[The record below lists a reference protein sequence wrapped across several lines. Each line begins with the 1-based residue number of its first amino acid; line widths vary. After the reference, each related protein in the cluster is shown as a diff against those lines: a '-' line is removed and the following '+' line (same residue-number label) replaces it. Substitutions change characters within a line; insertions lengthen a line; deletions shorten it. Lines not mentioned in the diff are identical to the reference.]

1 MTIDNSTPPIC
12 TTLSSP
18 VNGEVGVAL
27 DTDLT
32 WNAISNAT
40 GYFLTVGTTP
50 GGNDIINNQDVGN
63 VTTFDLP
70 NDFST
75 NTTIYVTII
84 PYNDLGNAT
93 GCTEESFQ
101 TETIPECTTLSSPVN
116 NETEV
121 ALDTDLTWNAI
132 SNATGY
138 ILTVSTTPGGNDIID
153 NLDVGNVTSFNLPS
167 DLTENTTIYVTIIP
181 YNEAGNA
188 TGCTEESFTTQA
200 VPLCT
205 NLISPLNGDIEVP
218 VDTDLIWNA
227 VNGADGYILT
237 VGTLTGG
244 NDIVD
249 NQDLGNVTSF
259 SFPIDFD
266 QGTIVFVTIT
276 PYNEAG
282 NASGCAEESFIIEA
296 VPDCTNLISP
306 INGATNVV
314 VNTDIIWD
322 PVFNADG
329 YILTIGT
336 SPGGSDIIN
345 NIDVGNDTSFV
356 LSDELPEDTTIYVS
370 IVPYNELGTAID
382 CSEESFTTE
391 ITENETKFGFSP
403 DGDGINEFWEI
414 DKIEDYPD
422 NVVSIFN
429 RWGDM
434 VFRIKGYDNNQN
446 VFRGEAN
453 LLTGIGAGTLP
464 EGTYF
469 FQIDI
474 PEENN
479 LNLSRGFLVIKR

>member
-1 MTIDNSTPPIC
+1 M
-12 TTLSSP
+12 
-18 VNGEVGVAL
+18 
-27 DTDLT
+27 
-32 WNAISNAT
+32 
-40 GYFLTVGTTP
+40 
-50 GGNDIINNQDVGN
+50 
-63 VTTFDLP
+63 
-70 NDFST
+70 
-75 NTTIYVTII
+75 
-84 PYNDLGNAT
+84 
-93 GCTEESFQ
+93 
-101 TETIPECTTLSSPVN
+101 
-116 NETEV
+116 
-121 ALDTDLTWNAI
+121 
-132 SNATGY
+132 
-138 ILTVSTTPGGNDIID
+138 
-153 NLDVGNVTSFNLPS
+153 
-167 DLTENTTIYVTIIP
+167 
-181 YNEAGNA
+181 
-188 TGCTEESFTTQA
+188 
-200 VPLCT
+200 
-205 NLISPLNGDIEVP
+205 
-218 VDTDLIWNA
+218 IWNA

-336 SPGGSDIIN
+336 SPGGSDIID

-356 LSDELPEDTTIYVS
+356 LSDELPEDTTIYVT
-370 IVPYNELGTAID
+370 IIPYNELGTAIG

-391 ITENETKFGFSP
+391 ITENETKFGISP